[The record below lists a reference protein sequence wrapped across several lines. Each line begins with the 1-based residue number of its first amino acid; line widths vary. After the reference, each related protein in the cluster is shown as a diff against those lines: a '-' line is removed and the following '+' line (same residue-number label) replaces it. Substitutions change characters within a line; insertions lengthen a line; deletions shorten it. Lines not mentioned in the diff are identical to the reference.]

1 MLDSLTKVGK
11 VGLGIFVVGVV
22 VFVVGFSVPYWVA
35 FETSKWRFGLWE
47 ACVSGWQSS
56 TYCVSTL
63 SEDFRAFPDL
73 PGWFKGTQACA
84 CFALLSIIA
93 DIVLR
98 GLFIAKKLKH
108 FLLISVVL
116 DIAAGALALLGAVI
130 FGSEI
135 NKYDHISL
143 SWGFAFDI
151 IGGILLGG
159 SAVCFFIE
167 YCRRR

>member
-1 MLDSLTKVGK
+1 MM
-11 VGLGIFVVGVV
+11 FVECLLKDAG
-22 VFVVGFSVPYWVA
+22 FVYS
-35 FETSKWRFGLWE
+35 
-47 ACVSGWQSS
+47 
-56 TYCVSTL
+56 
-63 SEDFRAFPDL
+63 
-73 PGWFKGTQACA
+73 
-84 CFALLSIIA
+84 
-93 DIVLR
+93 
-98 GLFIAKKLKH
+98 
-108 FLLISVVL
+108 
-116 DIAAGALALLGAVI
+116 AGALALLGAVI